1 MREREE
7 TNDLG
12 CDLLRKDRQ
21 WFFGILGKMKRVLG
35 EADNVARTQKTYKKE
50 KSDSYFFKSN
60 QKEEANLFAAIASA
74 SSRFSNLPLTE
85 PEEAVIIFRIYC

>member
-21 WFFGILGKMKRVLG
+21 WFFGILGKRKRVLG
-35 EADNVARTQKTYKKE
+35 EADTVARTQKT
-50 KSDSYFFKSN
+50 
-60 QKEEANLFAAIASA
+60 
-74 SSRFSNLPLTE
+74 
-85 PEEAVIIFRIYC
+85 